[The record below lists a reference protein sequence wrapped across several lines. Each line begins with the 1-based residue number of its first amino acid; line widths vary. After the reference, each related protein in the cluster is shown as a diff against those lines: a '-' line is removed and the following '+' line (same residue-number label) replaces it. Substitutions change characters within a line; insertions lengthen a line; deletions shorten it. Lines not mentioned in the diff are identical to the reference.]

1 MGMNSN
7 VGSKNSLIPEIIAS
21 VNQKVLSIAAEHQ
34 ILPTVPICL
43 HFQPEWIGKTR
54 AMAFFFRPPRLRR
67 IGNDKGDFHPRD
79 TCDRDITTHWQVPSR
94 SWTWV
99 CVLCD
104 GLGRLLCLACS
115 LSWARMARDSVQNLN
130 VWPECLLLVG
140 CSFCAAG
147 ASTAAWHQAV
157 VTWPPDPFPRNL
169 KAYAPGCRHRL
180 TFAKPTL
187 SRSS

>member
-94 SWTWV
+94 S
-99 CVLCD
+99 
-104 GLGRLLCLACS
+104 
-115 LSWARMARDSVQNLN
+115 
-130 VWPECLLLVG
+130 
-140 CSFCAAG
+140 
-147 ASTAAWHQAV
+147 
-157 VTWPPDPFPRNL
+157 
-169 KAYAPGCRHRL
+169 
-180 TFAKPTL
+180 
-187 SRSS
+187 